1 MSELC
6 NSKFFIL
13 TSLLPGLLLCA
24 GLALADPDP
33 GELARAAQQGDAGAQ
48 FLLGSRYDH
57 GQGVTED
64 DAEAV
69 RWYRLAAEQ
78 GHASAQYYLGYKF
91 AQGEGVARNSG
102 EAVRWL
108 RKAAGQDHAA
118 AQYRLGAM
126 YFNDEEAPL
135 DKAEAA
141 RWFRAAAEQGHAIAQ
156 YYLGYMF
163 SIGDGLPRDDAEAIH
178 WYRLAAERGHTGAQ
192 ERLREYQNTNN
203 PDRLLAGELPDKAA
217 AATGPVSVAEAL
229 AAQVQICRTPDPA
242 VPSSAFTLAKSTPDE
257 NGDYFVNYGCKQAC
271 ADWRECLVPAYKD
284 DGMELLTQGRN
295 PDEPK
300 LALAYVVD
308 DMAGH
313 LALTPDGDK
322 TVLLHSGAG
331 GTDYRYAEYVP
342 ELERQA
348 PVRSVMVR
356 WEKGFTAPDFDP
368 PFRGRINWGWYS
380 RTGDEATNVY
390 ELNKRVAAI
399 IAWVHENLAGDGAF
413 ATAGCSMGS
422 NATFL
427 PRLWHGLDP
436 IIDYQLLVG
445 GPNNWD
451 FNAHCSRRQ
460 YTRGHCDADGAS
472 VCSTDNDCAALAPG
486 GKCRMPGSYAHF
498 GVTYEIFANHVHK
511 TDACDY
517 SLEGEL
523 EPYPPFDDSSMA
535 FRPEAD
541 WEPDHRIDLVANIN
555 RSMEDPRGGGDEYF
569 SLGEF
574 TYAFTR
580 LKPEENKQW
589 HVLPETGHCEAWSS
603 GYAIDLLVKR
613 LGKL

>member
-1 MSELC
+1 
-6 NSKFFIL
+6 
-13 TSLLPGLLLCA
+13 
-24 GLALADPDP
+24 
-33 GELARAAQQGDAGAQ
+33 
-48 FLLGSRYDH
+48 
-57 GQGVTED
+57 
-64 DAEAV
+64 
-69 RWYRLAAEQ
+69 
-78 GHASAQYYLGYKF
+78 
-91 AQGEGVARNSG
+91 
-102 EAVRWL
+102 
-108 RKAAGQDHAA
+108 
-118 AQYRLGAM
+118 M
-126 YFNDEEAPL
+126 YFNDKEAPA

-141 RWFRAAAEQGHAIAQ
+141 RWFRAAADQGHAVAQ
-156 YYLGYMF
+156 YYLGYMY
-163 SIGDGLPRDDAEAIH
+163 SRGDGVPGDDASAIH

-192 ERLREYQNTNN
+192 ERLREY
-203 PDRLLAGELPDKAA
+203 PE
-217 AATGPVSVAEAL
+217 TGSVSPAEVFAR
-229 AAQVQICRTPDPA
+229 QVEICRTPDPA
-242 VPSSAFTLAKSTPDE
+242 LPSSAFNLTKSAPGE
-257 NGDYFVNYGCKQAC
+257 NGDYHVNYGCKLAC
-271 ADWRECLVPAYKD
+271 TDWRECLVPAYKD
-284 DGMELLTQGRN
+284 DGMELLAQGRN

-313 LALTPDGDK
+313 LALTPDGGK

-331 GTDYRYAEYVP
+331 GTDYRYAEP
-342 ELERQA
+342 ALDLERRLS
-348 PVRSVMVR
+348 VRTVMVR
-356 WEKGFTAPDFDP
+356 WEKGFTAPDFAP

-390 ELNKRVAAI
+390 ELNKRVAAV
-399 IAWVHENLAGDGAF
+399 IAWVHENVAGDGAF

-427 PRLWHGLDP
+427 ARLWHGLDP

-460 YTRGHCDADGAS
+460 YTRGHCDADGTS

-486 GKCRMPGSYAHF
+486 SKCRVPGSYAHF

-517 SLEGEL
+517 SLEGGL

-535 FRPEAD
+535 FRPGAD
-541 WEPDHRIDLVANIN
+541 WEPDHRIDLIANIN
-555 RSMEDPRGGGDEYF
+555 RKMDDPRGGGDEYY

-580 LKPEENKQW
+580 LKPDENKQW
-589 HVLPETGHCEAWSS
+589 HVLPDTGHCEAWSS

-613 LGKL
+613 LGEL

>member
-1 MSELC
+1 MC
-6 NSKFFIL
+6 NSRFFVL
-13 TSLLPGLLLCA
+13 TSLLPGLLLSA
-24 GLALADPDP
+24 NLVLAAADPE
-33 GELARAAQQGDAGAQ
+33 ELARAAEQGDAGAQ

-64 DAEAV
+64 DEQAV
-69 RWYRLAAEQ
+69 RWYHLAAQQ

-91 AQGEGVARNSG
+91 AQGEGVARDTG

-108 RKAAGQDHAA
+108 REAAGQGHAA

-126 YFNDEEAPL
+126 YFNDAEAPA

-141 RWFRAAAEQGHAIAQ
+141 RWFRAAAEQGHA
-156 YYLGYMF
+156 
-163 SIGDGLPRDDAEAIH
+163 
-178 WYRLAAERGHTGAQ
+178 GAQ
-192 ERLREYQNTNN
+192 ERLREHQETHK
-203 PDRLLAGELPDKAA
+203 PAGNLPDEGSAE
-217 AATGPVSVAEAL
+217 TGTVGVAGSFAS
-229 AAQVQICRTPDPA
+229 QVQICETPDPA
-242 VPSSAFTLAKSTPDE
+242 LPSSAFNLAKSAPAED
-257 NGDYFVNYGCKQAC
+257 GDYHVNYGCKQAC

-284 DGMELLTQGRN
+284 DGMQLLTQGRN
-295 PDEPK
+295 PDQPK

-313 LALTPDGDK
+313 LALTPDGGK

-331 GTDYRYAEYVP
+331 GTDYRYTEPALD
-342 ELERQA
+342 LERRLS
-348 PVRSVMVR
+348 VRTVMVR
-356 WEKGFTAPDFDP
+356 WEKGFTAPDFAP
-368 PFRGRINWGWYS
+368 PFRDRINWGWYS

-390 ELNKRVAAI
+390 ELNKRVAAV

-427 PRLWHGLDP
+427 ARLWHGLDP

-460 YTRGHCDADGAS
+460 YTRGHCDADGTN

-486 GKCRMPGSYAHF
+486 SKCRMPGSYAHF

-523 EPYPPFDDSSMA
+523 APYPPFDDSSMA

-555 RSMEDPRGGGDEYF
+555 RDMDDPRGGGDEYF

-580 LKPEENKQW
+580 LKPDENKQW
-589 HVLPETGHCEAWSS
+589 HVLPDTGHCEAWSS
-603 GYAIDLLVKR
+603 GYAVDLLIRR
-613 LGKL
+613 LGEL

>member
-1 MSELC
+1 MGKCTFHKSR
-6 NSKFFIL
+6 SFSVIL
-13 TSLLPGLLLCA
+13 LIFT
-24 GLALADPDP
+24 GLALAAADPE
-33 GELARAAQQGDAGAQ
+33 ELARAAQQGDAGAQ
-48 FLLGSRYDH
+48 FLLGSRYDR
-57 GQGVTED
+57 GRGVAED
-64 DAEAV
+64 DSEAV
-69 RWYRLAAEQ
+69 RWYRRAAQQ
-78 GHASAQYYLGYKF
+78 GHASAQYYLGYKL
-91 AQGEGVARNSG
+91 AQGEGVAKDTG

-108 RKAAGQDHAA
+108 REAAGQGHAA

-126 YFNDEEAPL
+126 YFNDEEAPA
-135 DKAEAA
+135 DKAAAA
-141 RWFRAAAEQGHAIAQ
+141 RWFRAAAGQGHAVAQ
-156 YYLGYMF
+156 YYLGFMYAE
-163 SIGDGLPRDDAEAIH
+163 GDGVPRDTARAMH

-192 ERLREYQNTNN
+192 ERLREYPET
-203 PDRLLAGELPDKAA
+203 
-217 AATGPVSVAEAL
+217 VSVSPAEVFAR
-229 AAQVQICRTPDPA
+229 QVQICETPDPA
-242 VPSSAFTLAKSTPDE
+242 VPSSAFSLEKSAPGE
-257 NGDYFVNYGCKQAC
+257 NGDYHVNYACRQAC
-271 ADWRECLVPAYKD
+271 ADWRECLAPAHKD

-331 GTDYRYAEYVP
+331 GTDYRYAEYVL

-356 WEKGFTAPDFDP
+356 WEKGFTAPDFAP

-390 ELNKRVAAI
+390 ELNKRVAAV

-427 PRLWHGLDP
+427 ARLWHGLDP

-460 YTRGHCDADGAS
+460 YTRGHCDADGTS

-486 GKCRMPGSYAHF
+486 SKCRMPGSYAHF

-517 SLEGEL
+517 SLEGDL

-555 RSMEDPRGGGDEYF
+555 RKMDDPRGGGDEYY

-580 LKPEENKQW
+580 LKPDENKQW

-603 GYAIDLLVKR
+603 GYAVDLLIRR
-613 LGKL
+613 LGEL